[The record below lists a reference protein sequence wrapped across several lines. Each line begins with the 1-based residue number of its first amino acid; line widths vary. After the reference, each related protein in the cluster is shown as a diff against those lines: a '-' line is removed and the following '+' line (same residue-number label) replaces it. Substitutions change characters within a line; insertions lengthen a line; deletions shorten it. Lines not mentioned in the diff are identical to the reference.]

1 MIFDRTKPN
10 KKGEEMMALKK
21 KFWLQVVCV
30 LTMVTLVCVP
40 SLFAATDEVEITGT
54 VYAIDRDE
62 NNNVTAVLIVTDE
75 GEEIVIA
82 NSGKGMEL
90 LLLDEKTVKATGMVA
105 KDEDGNK
112 TITVNNYIIL
122 E

>member
-1 MIFDRTKPN
+1 
-10 KKGEEMMALKK
+10 MALKK
-21 KFWLQVVCV
+21 KSWLQVVC
-30 LTMVTLVCVP
+30 LLAMVTLVCVP
-40 SLFAATDEVEITGT
+40 SLFAETDEVEITGT

-62 NNNVTAVLIVTDE
+62 NNNVTAAVLATDE
-75 GEEIVIA
+75 GEEIVVV

-90 LLLDEKTVKATGMVA
+90 LLLDEKTVKATGMIA

-112 TITVNNYIIL
+112 TITVTKYIIL

>member
-1 MIFDRTKPN
+1 
-10 KKGEEMMALKK
+10 MAFKRRS
-21 KFWLQVVCV
+21 WLQLVCV
-30 LTMVTLVCVP
+30 LAMVTLLCVP

-62 NNNVTAVLIVTDE
+62 NSNVTAVVLATDD
-75 GEEIVIA
+75 GEEIVVI
-82 NSGKGMEL
+82 NSGKGIEL
-90 LLLDEKTVKATGMVA
+90 LQLDEKTIKATGIIA

-112 TITVNNYIIL
+112 TITVAKYIIL

>member
-1 MIFDRTKPN
+1 
-10 KKGEEMMALKK
+10 MMAFKRRS
-21 KFWLQVVCV
+21 WLQLVCV
-30 LTMVTLVCVP
+30 LAMVTLLCVP

-62 NNNVTAVLIVTDE
+62 NSNVTAVVLATDD
-75 GEEIVIA
+75 GEEIVVV

-90 LLLDEKTVKATGMVA
+90 LQLDEKTVKATGMIANDV
-105 KDEDGNK
+105 DGNK
-112 TITVNNYIIL
+112 TITVTKYIIL